1 LPIIKFKNKKDM
13 ANNSDIAWKPI
24 MYMVGTGV
32 AGILI
37 GTFIVAP
44 MIQKV
49 KAKKLAAK
57 KEEVPAKK

>member
-1 LPIIKFKNKKDM
+1 M

-37 GTFIVAP
+37 GTLIVAP
-44 MIQKV
+44 MLQKR
-49 KAKKLAAK
+49 KAKKLAASK
-57 KEEVPAKK
+57 TPTPAKK

>member
-1 LPIIKFKNKKDM
+1 M

-37 GTFIVAP
+37 GTLIIAP
-44 MIQKV
+44 MMEKA
-49 KAKKLAAK
+49 KAKKLAKKEKETTAK
-57 KEEVPAKK
+57 K